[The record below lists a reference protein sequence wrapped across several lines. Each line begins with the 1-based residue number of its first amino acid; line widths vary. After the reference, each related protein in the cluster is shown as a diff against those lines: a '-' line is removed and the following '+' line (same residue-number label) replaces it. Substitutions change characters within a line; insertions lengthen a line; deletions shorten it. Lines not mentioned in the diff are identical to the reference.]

1 LIFFPLKST
10 NHSIVSCYIFSR
22 IFLYAKDENLAIN
35 IVNFDIMAISHSWF
49 IIYSHH
55 LTLWQCL
62 NSVKR
67 FNCWSTVN
75 FITLLTV
82 GSFAT
87 FKAAPLKWAFELSQ
101 VIFLCKWCTKS
112 PFLTRNWRESRLFI
126 SLWAGIY
133 AAKQF
138 CKLSRL
144 SQFFLCQTL
153 P

>member
-1 LIFFPLKST
+1 MK
-10 NHSIVSCYIFSR
+10 HSILSCYILSR

-35 IVNFDIMAISHSWF
+35 IVNFDIKTISHSGC
-49 IIYSHH
+49 IIYSDH

-75 FITLLTV
+75 FITLLSV
-82 GSFAT
+82 GSFAI
-87 FKAAPLKWAFELSQ
+87 FKAVPLKWAFELSQ
-101 VIFLCKWCTKS
+101 VTFLCKWCTKS
-112 PFLTRNWRESRLFI
+112 QFLTRNWQESRLFI

-133 AAKQF
+133 VAKQF

-144 SQFFLCQTL
+144 SQFPFVKHNHNTFIF
-153 P
+153 